1 MDLPGWVALGLGS
14 GFAFRIFANRLGLWD
29 WTVRHWNQNNP
40 ASSANYLA
48 PILLKFSRVTSTEA
62 TRLSM
67 TKPYP

>member
-14 GFAFRIFANRLGLWD
+14 GFASRIFTNRLGLLD
-29 WTVRHWNQNNP
+29 WTVWHCNQDNS

-67 TKPYP
+67 TKP

>member
-1 MDLPGWVALGLGS
+1 MDLLGWVALGFGS
-14 GFAFRIFANRLGLWD
+14 GFASRIFANRLGLLD
-29 WTVRHWNQNNP
+29 WTVWYWNQDNS

-67 TKPYP
+67 TKP

>member
-29 WTVRHWNQNNP
+29 WIVWHWNQDDP
-40 ASSANYLA
+40 ASSANDRA
-48 PILLKFSRVTSTEA
+48 PIALKFSRVTSTEV

-67 TKPYP
+67 TKR

>member
-1 MDLPGWVALGLGS
+1 MDLPGRVALGLGS

-29 WTVRHWNQNNP
+29 WYVWHWNQ

-67 TKPYP
+67 TKR